1 MSQALRVVALFAH
14 PDDAEFLCAGT
25 LVLLADRGA
34 VVHIFRVC
42 THLALLRGR
51 TEV

>member
-1 MSQALRVVALFAH
+1 MSRPLRVLALFAD
-14 PDDAEFLCAGT
+14 PGDAEFLCARA

-34 VVHIFRVC
+34 MVHIFRVR
-42 THLALLRGR
+42 TDLALLMGR

>member
-1 MSQALRVVALFAH
+1 MSQPLQVLALFAH
-14 PDDAEFLCAGT
+14 PGDAEFLCARV

-34 VVHIFRVC
+34 IVHLFRVR
-42 THLALLRGR
+42 TDLALLRGR